1 MKKKK
6 YGDINHNNEEMY
18 VYCEMK
24 ATGNAVS
31 DYIYYLYCDGES
43 VLMDKELDA
52 DDVRRL
58 ISCLTAALK
67 ALFDYDT
74 NARNF
79 GMRRLDN
86 LAQAHCRAAV
96 GEKIVDNQHIFAR
109 L

>member
-31 DYIYYLYCDGES
+31 DYIYYLYCGGECI
-43 VLMDKELDA
+43 LQGNELDA

-67 ALFDYDT
+67 AT
-74 NARNF
+74 
-79 GMRRLDN
+79 GEWKEEGG
-86 LAQAHCRAAV
+86 AQ
-96 GEKIVDNQHIFAR
+96 
-109 L
+109 